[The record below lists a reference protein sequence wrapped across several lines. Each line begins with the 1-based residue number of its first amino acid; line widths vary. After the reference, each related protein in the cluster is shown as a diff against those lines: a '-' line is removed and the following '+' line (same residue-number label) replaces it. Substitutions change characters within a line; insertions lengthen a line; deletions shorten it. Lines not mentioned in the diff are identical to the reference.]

1 MHKINQNQNTN
12 RKYTKKT
19 KKNIKK
25 YLAVGGGGE
34 APMDLQ
40 GLTPEDV
47 QALMQQGIM
56 PEQIAQLA
64 QEQGQPIP
72 PIIVEMLSQAPGGM
86 PEMAPSAIG
95 MPPDGMATGMPPDG
109 MATGMPPDGMA
120 MGMPPDGMGMGMPPD
135 GMGMPPQGPLPPDK
149 TNKFPAMMDL
159 PTYAQYKDIEKKEKQ
174 KKLKFGAHK
183 PTVFGY
189 VFSDLISEDILRD
202 MKRTQGGFLIGVNLN
217 NLFNTFREAIQMD
230 EKDKRVSKMRNSDEI
245 FKRVGEHVNVDFD
258 KILET
263 KMGYRGSDIPM
274 LPEQELNEYSS
285 FGEVLNE
292 SKKYVDSTFKGIITP
307 LGLLIMTRMLY
318 KYRKNNAQ
326 WVRVA
331 TVLELI
337 NRYLGGNKNRIEFFK
352 ERDEIPIQSLI
363 ELEEFYNT
371 DHIFMTEDEIHKFKK
386 DLDFYKYDTKTNIR
400 KQIQELLSKAP
411 PII

>member
-1 MHKINQNQNTN
+1 MHIS
-12 RKYTKKT
+12 RRT
-19 KKNIKK
+19 KKNKNQENK
-25 YLAVGGGGE
+25 YLASGGGGN
-34 APMDLQ
+34 APLDLQ
-40 GLTPEDV
+40 GLTTDDV

-64 QEQGQPIP
+64 QEQGQPVP
-72 PIIVEMLSQAPGGM
+72 PIILEMLSQSPGEIEGM
-86 PEMAPSAIG
+86 PG
-95 MPPDGMATGMPPDG
+95 MPPGSQMEQGM
-109 MATGMPPDGMA
+109 
-120 MGMPPDGMGMGMPPD
+120 
-135 GMGMPPQGPLPPDK
+135 QQLPPPNK
-149 TNKFPAMMDL
+149 TGKFPAMMDL
-159 PTYAQYKDIEKKEKQ
+159 STYAQYREVDKQ
-174 KKLKFGAHK
+174 EQKAKLKYGAHK

-189 VFSDLISEDILRD
+189 VFSDLISEELLRD
-202 MKRTQGGFLIGVNLN
+202 MRRTQGGFLIGVNLN
-217 NLFNTFREAIQMD
+217 NLFNTFREAIKMD
-230 EKDKRVSKMRNSDEI
+230 EKGQKTKKLTNSNEI
-245 FKRVGEHVNVDFD
+245 FKEVGEYVNVDYD
-258 KILET
+258 KILEY

-274 LPEQELNEYSS
+274 LPEKELNEYAS
-285 FGEVLNE
+285 FDEVLNE
-292 SKKYVDSTFKGIITP
+292 SKKYANTAFKGIITP

-337 NRYLGGNKNRIEFFK
+337 HRYLGGNKSREEFFK
-352 ERDEIPIQSLI
+352 EREEIPIQSLI

-386 DLDFYKYDTKTNIR
+386 DLDFYKYDPKINIR

>member
-1 MHKINQNQNTN
+1 MYKINKNQNQNQHQHQN
-12 RKYTKKT
+12 RKITKKT
-19 KKNIKK
+19 KKN
-25 YLAVGGGGE
+25 VFQGGGGGE
-34 APMDLQ
+34 PPMDLQ
-40 GLTPEDV
+40 GLTAEDI
-47 QALMQQGIM
+47 QTLMQQGIM
-56 PEQIAQLA
+56 PEQIATEA
-64 QEQGQPIP
+64 HKQGQPIP
-72 PIIVEMLSQAPGGM
+72 PVILEMLSQSPGYM
-86 PEMAPSAIG
+86 PLDG
-95 MPPDGMATGMPPDG
+95 MPPGGIDAQVPQQPTPPSSV
-109 MATGMPPDGMA
+109 
-120 MGMPPDGMGMGMPPD
+120 
-135 GMGMPPQGPLPPDK
+135 K
-149 TNKFPAMMDL
+149 TSKFPAMMDL
-159 PTYAQYKDIEKKEKQ
+159 PTYAQYRDIERQDEK

-217 NLFNTFREAIQMD
+217 NLFNTFRDAIKAD
-230 EKDKRVSKMRNSDEI
+230 EKSQSTSKMKNPEEI
-245 FKRVGEHVNVDFD
+245 FKRVGEYVNVDFD

-263 KMGYRGSDIPM
+263 KMGYRGSDVPM

-285 FGEVLNE
+285 FDEVLDE
-292 SKKYVDSTFKGIITP
+292 SKKYADSEFKGIITP

-318 KYRKNNAQ
+318 KYKKNNAQ

-337 NRYLGGNKNRIEFFK
+337 HRYLGGNKSRVEFFK
-352 ERDEIPIQSLI
+352 ERVEIPIQSLI

-386 DLDFYKYDTKTNIR
+386 DLDFYKYDPNINIR

>member
-1 MHKINQNQNTN
+1 MYKINHN
-12 RKYTKKT
+12 KKKT
-19 KKNIKK
+19 KKNPKIIH
-25 YLAVGGGGE
+25 LQRGGGGE
-34 APMDLQ
+34 PPMDLQ
-40 GLTPEDV
+40 GLTAEEV

-64 QEQGQPIP
+64 QEQGQPVP
-72 PIIVEMLSQAPGGM
+72 PIILEMLSQAPGGM
-86 PEMAPSAIG
+86 PSMEGMPPG
-95 MPPDGMATGMPPDG
+95 EMPPDGIGEQ
-109 MATGMPPDGMA
+109 
-120 MGMPPDGMGMGMPPD
+120 
-135 GMGMPPQGPLPPDK
+135 QGPPLPDK
-149 TNKFPAMMDL
+149 TSKFPAMMDL
-159 PTYAQYKDIEKKEKQ
+159 PTYAQYRDVEKEEQ
-174 KKLKFGAHK
+174 QRKLKFGAHK

-189 VFSDLISEDILRD
+189 VFSDLISEEILRD

-217 NLFNTFREAIQMD
+217 NLFNTFREAIKMD
-230 EKDKRVSKMRNSDEI
+230 ERDQRAKKMNNPEEI
-245 FKRVGEHVNVDFD
+245 FKRVGEYVNVDFD

-274 LPEQELNEYSS
+274 LPEQDLNEYSS
-285 FGEVLNE
+285 FDEILDEG
-292 SKKYVDSTFKGIITP
+292 KKYADSAFKGIISP

-326 WVRVA
+326 WLRVA

-337 NRYLGGNKNRIEFFK
+337 HRYLGDDKSRVEFFK
-352 ERDEIPIQSLI
+352 EHDEIPIRSLI

-386 DLDFYKYDTKTNIR
+386 DLDFYKYDPNVNIR
-400 KQIQELLSKAP
+400 KQIRELLSKAP

>member
-1 MHKINQNQNTN
+1 MHKINHNNN
-12 RKYTKKT
+12 NNKKKT
-19 KKNIKK
+19 KKN
-25 YLAVGGGGE
+25 VFQSGGGGE
-34 APMDLQ
+34 PPMDLQ

-64 QEQGQPIP
+64 QEQGQPVP
-72 PIIVEMLSQAPGGM
+72 PVIMEMLSQAPGGM
-86 PEMAPSAIG
+86 PPGGMEMG
-95 MPPDGMATGMPPDG
+95 
-109 MATGMPPDGMA
+109 
-120 MGMPPDGMGMGMPPD
+120 
-135 GMGMPPQGPLPPDK
+135 PQGPPPPSK
-149 TNKFPAMMDL
+149 TSKFPAIMDL
-159 PTYAQYKDIEKKEKQ
+159 PTYAQYRNIEKIEQ
-174 KKLKFGAHK
+174 KNKLKFGAHK

-202 MKRTQGGFLIGVNLN
+202 MKKTQGGFLIGVNLN
-217 NLFNTFREAIQMD
+217 NLFNTFRDAIKTD
-230 EKDKRVSKMRNSDEI
+230 EKDQSSGKMKNSEEI
-245 FKRVGEHVNVDFD
+245 FKRVGEYVNIDFD

-263 KMGYRGSDIPM
+263 KMGFRGSDIPM

-285 FGEVLNE
+285 FDEVLDE
-292 SKKYVDSTFKGIITP
+292 SKKYAESAFKGIITP

-326 WVRVA
+326 WIRVA

-337 NRYLGGNKNRIEFFK
+337 HRYLGGTKSRVQFFK
-352 ERDEIPIQSLI
+352 EREEIPIQSLI

-371 DHIFMTEDEIHKFKK
+371 DHLFMTENEIKKFKK
-386 DLDFYKYDTKTNIR
+386 GLDFYKYDPNINIR
-400 KQIQELLSKAP
+400 KQIKELLSKAP

>member
-1 MHKINQNQNTN
+1 MHKINHNN
-12 RKYTKKT
+12 KKNT
-19 KKNIKK
+19 KKNPKTNPKK
-25 YLAVGGGGE
+25 HYFQRGGGGD
-34 APMDLQ
+34 PPLDLQ
-40 GLTPEDV
+40 GLSIEDV
-47 QALMQQGIM
+47 QTLMQQGIM
-56 PEQIAQLA
+56 PEQIAKEA
-64 QEQGQPIP
+64 QDQGQPIP
-72 PIIVEMLSQAPGGM
+72 PVILEMLSQDPG
-86 PEMAPSAIG
+86 G
-95 MPPDGMATGMPPDG
+95 MPPDGMEMQGQSPQSPPN
-109 MATGMPPDGMA
+109 
-120 MGMPPDGMGMGMPPD
+120 
-135 GMGMPPQGPLPPDK
+135 K

-159 PTYAQYKDIEKKEKQ
+159 PTYAQYRDIEKQEEKH
-174 KKLKFGAHK
+174 KLKFGAHK

-217 NLFNTFREAIQMD
+217 NLFNTFREVIKAD
-230 EKDKRVSKMRNSDEI
+230 EKDTSTSKMKNPEEI
-245 FKRVGEHVNVDFD
+245 FKRVGEYVNVDFD

-285 FGEVLNE
+285 FDEVLDE
-292 SKKYVDSTFKGIITP
+292 SKKYADSAFKGIITP

-337 NRYLGGNKNRIEFFK
+337 HRYLGGNKSRVEFFK
-352 ERDEIPIQSLI
+352 EHDEIPIQSLI

-386 DLDFYKYDTKTNIR
+386 DLDFYKYDSNINIR